1 MYATRDN
8 YYPQPARRSR
18 LSSSQR
24 PRRQAQGHVSRF
36 NGNAARAPQSPQQ
49 TPQRT
54 VQPTRPR
61 PQRRNSR
68 SASRAAGQ
76 RHVADL
82 TRETFVKLSI
92 NTVLIGLSATAL
104 AKLVPSHL
112 TQRSQLR
119 EIRSE
124 LSFTQARVDKLRT
137 EFSRTFDP
145 MQAQSVMQQQSHLID
160 PNQRPVVFTPQI
172 STLNGELD

>member
-24 PRRQAQGHVSRF
+24 PRRQAQGHAFRNSGSAV
-36 NGNAARAPQSPQQ
+36 RAPQP
-49 TPQRT
+49 PAP
-54 VQPTRPR
+54 VAQPMRPR
-61 PQRRNSR
+61 PKRRATQA
-68 SASRAAGQ
+68 ASRAAGQ
-76 RHVADL
+76 RHVTNL
-82 TRETFVKLSI
+82 TRETLIKLSI
-92 NTVLIGLSATAL
+92 NTVLIGISATAL

-160 PNQRPVVFTPQI
+160 PNQRPVVFTPNI
-172 STLNGELD
+172 STLNGEMD